1 MRSSE
6 GGDRGTA
13 LGFTEVGMFSR
24 SQEHIR
30 GNSVCEDMELLCGG
44 ERVNLGLAEAEDRWV
59 ALDGEVGTV
68 SQLG

>member
-1 MRSSE
+1 MK
-6 GGDRGTA
+6 T
-13 LGFTEVGMFSR
+13 
-24 SQEHIR
+24 
-30 GNSVCEDMELLCGG
+30 ELLCGG